1 MMIRDTSAQDRMVEV
16 KPNRKRRLILGGIGI
31 AVVAL
36 LVWLAPGIG
45 RLFSASASV
54 SSSRLAFA
62 TVERG
67 QFVRDIAAE
76 GKVVAA
82 VSPTLYA
89 TYGGAVTLQV
99 HAGDTVKKGQ
109 VLAVV
114 DSPELRNKLAQEQS
128 KADAMQVD
136 YLQSQADARSKRSDL
151 QKAFDNAQID
161 EKSAETNLSREQ
173 KASDAGAA
181 TGAAVDQ
188 AKDLLEKARITLAHA
203 KSDLGMN
210 NASLNLNIQSKKL
223 AHENQLLVVQDLQR
237 QVDDLNVKSP
247 VDGQVGQLFIAERAT
262 VAKDAQLLSGS
273 SDPAGRD
280 DEYPVRQFVRPGQ
293 SEGDIR
299 IAARIRPQG
308 LVQSVDHHDEGRDVR
323 VLRVLGV
330 ALRRGGVEDVRQP
343 FGVVDVVACREAVV
357 GRPVGQVPPGDQLP
371 RDVLASVFRV
381 PSLPE
386 AGEVE
391 YVAFRLD
398 QPGRERGLADPGR
411 AFDED
416 ISAVEFGECR
426 LDLGDGLVT
435 ADEPVELSHL
445 AELLP
450 VLDGQFQLLAGLA
463 LVINRRRGDVP
474 GGGPAVKADT
484 ARTLRTRLTGNFS
497 LSGACF
503 HR

>member
-82 VSPTLYA
+82 VSPTMYA

-262 VAKDAQLLSGS
+262 VAKDAQLLSVIDLS
-273 SDPAGRD
+273 ALQVEMQVPESFARD
-280 DEYPVRQFVRPGQ
+280 LGIGMSGEISGN
-293 SEGDIR
+293 GNTWK
-299 IAARIRPQG
+299 G
-308 LVQSVDHHDEGRDVR
+308 LVSAISPEVVNGEVSARLRFAGETPKQLRQNQRLSVR
-323 VLRVLGV
+323 VLLDKRDNVLTVQRGSFVDESGGSYAYVVRDGIATKTPIRVG
-330 ALRRGGVEDVRQP
+330 ASSIDKVEI
-343 FGVVDVVACREAVV
+343 
-357 GRPVGQVPPGDQLP
+357 L
-371 RDVLASVFRV
+371 
-381 PSLPE
+381 
-386 AGEVE
+386 
-391 YVAFRLD
+391 
-398 QPGRERGLADPGR
+398 
-411 AFDED
+411 
-416 ISAVEFGECR
+416 
-426 LDLGDGLVT
+426 DGLKEG
-435 ADEPVELSHL
+435 DRI
-445 AELLP
+445 
-450 VLDGQFQLLAGLA
+450 
-463 LVINRRRGDVP
+463 VISGTDSFKN
-474 GGGPAVKADT
+474 A
-484 ARTLRTRLTGNFS
+484 ARVAISN
-497 LSGACF
+497 
-503 HR
+503 